1 MNIFFKLVKLIK
13 KVRYDR
19 RERGNNYLF
28 FFLNVGYALYINL
41 EEVVTYFSNCVKQ
54 L

>member
-1 MNIFFKLVKLIK
+1 MIEEKEGTIIS
-13 KVRYDR
+13 
-19 RERGNNYLF
+19 F